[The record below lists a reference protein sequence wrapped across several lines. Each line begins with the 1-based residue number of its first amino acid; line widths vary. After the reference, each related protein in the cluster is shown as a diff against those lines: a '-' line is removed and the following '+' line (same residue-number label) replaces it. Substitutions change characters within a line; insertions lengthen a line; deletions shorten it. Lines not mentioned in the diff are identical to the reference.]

1 MASSARGY
9 KIMEH
14 VHESKF
20 LGWNRLKNCG
30 FFFIIFSQL
39 TKEKKSLDDKLQ
51 EMTQQLGDE
60 EEKAKSLA
68 KQKAKQEAVIADL
81 EERLRNAERVMM
93 EIPTRFWRCAPTV
106 QH

>member
-1 MASSARGY
+1 MSWLKLRVFADFVV
-9 KIMEH
+9 I
-14 VHESKF
+14 V
-20 LGWNRLKNCG
+20 GWKQI
-30 FFFIIFSQL
+30 FFFVFSQL